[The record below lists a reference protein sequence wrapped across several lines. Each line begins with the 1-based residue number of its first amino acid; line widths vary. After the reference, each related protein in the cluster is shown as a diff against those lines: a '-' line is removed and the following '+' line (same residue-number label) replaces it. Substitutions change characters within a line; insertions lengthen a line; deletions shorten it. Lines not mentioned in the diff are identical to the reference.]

1 MLWIIF
7 IVMIFIAFGL
17 ILAPLYK
24 TKTKI
29 PKNIYIFFA
38 LIALTTISTYH
49 FVGDPAASITS
60 IDIAEIDKS
69 IASLE
74 ESLTGESSDI
84 GGWQILAEAY
94 AMKGQYTKSFDAYE
108 TILSLESPN
117 TAVTLSNYG
126 ETMIKSGDSLLIHQ
140 ADTLFSRA
148 LDIDPNN
155 TKSLFYGGLTA
166 SALTRT
172 SEAAEKWQRLL
183 VLSPP
188 EEIRDT
194 LNQKVN
200 EWLSEANV
208 NKLSENNSFV
218 VEVNIDDK
226 VISHLEEFTD
236 KVLYIIARD
245 PLKPKPPIAVIRKN
259 VMSVIAVIDNSNTM
273 IPGTNL
279 GQYERI
285 EFVSR
290 ISLTGDPLDI
300 SGNLFDSV
308 VVNTSEKKNIS
319 LSIDTY

>member
-1 MLWIIF
+1 
-7 IVMIFIAFGL
+7 MIFIAFGL

-290 ISLTGDPLDI
+290 ISLSGDPLDT

-308 VVNTSEKKNIS
+308 IVNTLEKKNIS

>member
-140 ADTLFSRA
+140 ADTLFSKA

-290 ISLTGDPLDI
+290 ISLSGDPLDT

-308 VVNTSEKKNIS
+308 IVNTLEKKNIS

>member
-17 ILAPLYK
+17 ILAPLHK

-290 ISLTGDPLDI
+290 ISLSGDPLDT

-308 VVNTSEKKNIS
+308 IVNTLEKKNIS

>member
-24 TKTKI
+24 AKTRI

-38 LIALTTISTYH
+38 LIGLTTVSTYH

-226 VISHLEEFTD
+226 VISHLEEFAD

-290 ISLTGDPLDI
+290 ISLSGDPLDT
-300 SGNLFDSV
+300 SGNFFDSV
-308 VVNTSEKKNIS
+308 IVNTLEKKDIS

>member
-49 FVGDPAASITS
+49 FVSDPAASITS
-60 IDIAEIDKS
+60 IDIVEIDKS

-188 EEIRDT
+188 EEIQDI

-290 ISLTGDPLDI
+290 ISLSGDPLDT

-308 VVNTSEKKNIS
+308 IVNTLEKKNIS

>member
-24 TKTKI
+24 TKIKI

-38 LIALTTISTYH
+38 LIGLTTISTYH

-69 IASLE
+69 IVSLE
-74 ESLTGESSDI
+74 ESLTGGSSDI
-84 GGWQILAEAY
+84 GRWQILAEAY

-126 ETMIKSGDSLLIHQ
+126 ETIIKSGDPLLIHH
-140 ADTLFSRA
+140 ADTLFARA

-155 TKSLFYGGLTA
+155 PKSLFYGGLTA

-183 VLSPP
+183 DLSPP

-200 EWLSEANV
+200 EWLSEVNV
-208 NKLSENNSFV
+208 NKLSENDSFV

-226 VISHLEEFTD
+226 VISHLEEFAD

-245 PLKPKPPIAVIRKN
+245 PLKPRPPIAVIRKN

-290 ISLTGDPLDI
+290 ISLSGDPLDT

-308 VVNTSEKKNIS
+308 IVNTLEKKNIS

>member
-24 TKTKI
+24 AKTRI

-38 LIALTTISTYH
+38 LIGLTTVSTYH

-245 PLKPKPPIAVIRKN
+245 PLKPRPPIAVIRKN

-290 ISLTGDPLDI
+290 ISLSGDPLDT
-300 SGNLFDSV
+300 SGNFFDSV
-308 VVNTSEKKNIS
+308 IVNTLEKKDIS

>member
-60 IDIAEIDKS
+60 IDTAEIDKS

-108 TILSLESPN
+108 TILSLENPN

-290 ISLTGDPLDI
+290 ISLSGDPLDT

-308 VVNTSEKKNIS
+308 IVNTLEKKNIS

>member
-1 MLWIIF
+1 
-7 IVMIFIAFGL
+7 MIFIAFGL

-188 EEIRDT
+188 EEIQDI

-290 ISLTGDPLDI
+290 ISLSGDPLDT

-308 VVNTSEKKNIS
+308 IVNTLEKKNIS

>member
-1 MLWIIF
+1 
-7 IVMIFIAFGL
+7 MIFIAFGL

-38 LIALTTISTYH
+38 LIGLTTISTYH
-49 FVGDPAASITS
+49 FVGDPAASVTS

-108 TILSLESPN
+108 TILSLENPN

-245 PLKPKPPIAVIRKN
+245 PLKPRPPIAVIRKN

-279 GQYERI
+279 GQYKRI

>member
-1 MLWIIF
+1 
-7 IVMIFIAFGL
+7 MIFIAFGL

-29 PKNIYIFFA
+29 PKNINIFFA

-188 EEIRDT
+188 EEIQDI

-290 ISLTGDPLDI
+290 ISLSGDPLDA

-308 VVNTSEKKNIS
+308 IVNTLEKKNIS

>member
-24 TKTKI
+24 AKTRI

-38 LIALTTISTYH
+38 LIGLTTISTYH

-69 IASLE
+69 IVSLE
-74 ESLTGESSDI
+74 ESLTGGSSDI
-84 GGWQILAEAY
+84 GRWQILAEAY

-126 ETMIKSGDSLLIHQ
+126 ETIIKSGDPLLIHQ

-155 TKSLFYGGLTA
+155 PKSLFYGGLTA

-183 VLSPP
+183 DLTPP

-200 EWLSEANV
+200 EWLSEVNV
-208 NKLSENNSFV
+208 NKLSENDSFV

-226 VISHLEEFTD
+226 VISHLEEFAD

-245 PLKPKPPIAVIRKN
+245 PLKPRPPIAVIRKN

-290 ISLTGDPLDI
+290 ISLSGDPLDT

-308 VVNTSEKKNIS
+308 IVNTLEKKNIS

>member
-1 MLWIIF
+1 
-7 IVMIFIAFGL
+7 MIFIAFGL

-290 ISLTGDPLDI
+290 ISLSGDPLDT

-308 VVNTSEKKNIS
+308 IVNTLGKKNIS

>member
-290 ISLTGDPLDI
+290 ISLSGDPLDT

-308 VVNTSEKKNIS
+308 IVNTLEKKNIS

>member
-1 MLWIIF
+1 
-7 IVMIFIAFGL
+7 MIFIACGL

-24 TKTKI
+24 TKTRI

-38 LIALTTISTYH
+38 LIGLTTISTYH
-49 FVGDPAASITS
+49 FVGDPAASVTS

-108 TILSLESPN
+108 KILSLESPN

-126 ETMIKSGDSLLIHQ
+126 ETIIKSGDSLLIHQ
-140 ADTLFSRA
+140 ADILFSKA

-183 VLSPP
+183 DLSPP

-200 EWLSEANV
+200 EWLNEANV
-208 NKLSENNSFV
+208 NKLSENDSFV
-218 VEVNIDDK
+218 VKVNIDDK
-226 VISHLEEFTD
+226 VISHLEEFAD

-245 PLKPKPPIAVIRKN
+245 PLKPRPPIAVIRKN

-290 ISLTGDPLDI
+290 ISLSGDPLDT

-308 VVNTSEKKNIS
+308 IVNTSEKKNIS